1 MIKFIIAII
10 ASGLVGYMGG
20 IAQERHYAL
29 QRYLEGLD
37 DGYGNAKKVIEA
49 YKAGKRKCYREDVDL
64 IKRVMNGEKIEFEDI
79 E

>member
-1 MIKFIIAII
+1 MFRIIIAIF

-20 IAQERHYAL
+20 MAQERHYAL
-29 QRYLEGLD
+29 QRYIDGLN

-49 YKAGKRKCYREDVDL
+49 YKAGKRKCEREDVEI
-64 IKRVMNGEKIEFEDI
+64 IKRLMNGEKIEFEDS

>member
-1 MIKFIIAII
+1 MFRIIIAII

-29 QRYLEGLD
+29 QRYLDGLN

-49 YKAGKRKCYREDVDL
+49 YKAGKRKCEREDVEI
-64 IKRVMNGEKIEFEDI
+64 IKKVMNGEKVEFKDCE
-79 E
+79 